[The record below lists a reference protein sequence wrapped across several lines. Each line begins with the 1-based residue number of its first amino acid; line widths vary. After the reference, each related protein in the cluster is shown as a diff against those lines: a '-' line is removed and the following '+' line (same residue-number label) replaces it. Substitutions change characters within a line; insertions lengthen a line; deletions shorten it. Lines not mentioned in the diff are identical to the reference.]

1 MKYCLKQG
9 LEHEKLFTGGAFL
22 MSKQTTPEFLFEPKL
37 LPQQLFEKFIV
48 FNVNA
53 GYRGRGT
60 PNGLNL
66 IKGNKATLTL
76 TDKGEM
82 NKAAQERY
90 KLMLLKYFKGG
101 RSAMDELNHEVKRIY
116 KMVA

>member
-1 MKYCLKQG
+1 
-9 LEHEKLFTGGAFL
+9 

-37 LPQQLFEKFIV
+37 IPQQLYEKFIV

-60 PNGLNL
+60 PYGVNL

-82 NKAAQERY
+82 NKADQERY
-90 KLMLLKYFKGG
+90 KLMLLKYFKEGW
-101 RSAMDELNHEVKRIY
+101 SAMDELDHEVKRIY
-116 KMVA
+116 RQVA

>member
-1 MKYCLKQG
+1 
-9 LEHEKLFTGGAFL
+9 

-60 PNGLNL
+60 LQGVNL
-66 IKGNKATLTL
+66 IKGNKATLTVNN
-76 TDKGEM
+76 KGVM

-90 KLMLLKYFKGG
+90 KLMLLKYFKEG

-116 KMVA
+116 RQVA

>member
-1 MKYCLKQG
+1 
-9 LEHEKLFTGGAFL
+9 
-22 MSKQTTPEFLFEPKL
+22 MSKENIPEFLFEPKL

-60 PNGLNL
+60 PLGVNL
-66 IKGNKATLTL
+66 IKSNKATLTL
-76 TDKGEM
+76 TNEGVM

-90 KLMLLKYFKGG
+90 KLMLLKYFKEG

>member
-1 MKYCLKQG
+1 M
-9 LEHEKLFTGGAFL
+9 
-22 MSKQTTPEFLFEPKL
+22 
-37 LPQQLFEKFIV
+37 QLFEKFVI

-60 PNGLNL
+60 PQGVNL
-66 IKGNKATLTL
+66 IKGNKTTLTVSNE
-76 TDKGEM
+76 GVM

-90 KLMLLKYFKGG
+90 KLMLLKYFKEG

-116 KMVA
+116 KAVA

>member
-1 MKYCLKQG
+1 MQFLPYIESCQT
-9 LEHEKLFTGGAFL
+9 HE
-22 MSKQTTPEFLFEPKL
+22 QTTPELLFEPKL
-37 LPQQLFEKFIV
+37 PPQQLFEKFIV
-48 FNVNA
+48 FNVNT

-60 PNGLNL
+60 PNGVNL

-90 KLMLLKYFKGG
+90 KLMLLQYFK
-101 RSAMDELNHEVKRIY
+101 EVAQQW
-116 KMVA
+116 MS

>member
-1 MKYCLKQG
+1 
-9 LEHEKLFTGGAFL
+9 
-22 MSKQTTPEFLFEPKL
+22 MSKENIPEFLFEPKL

-60 PNGLNL
+60 THGVNL
-66 IKGNKATLTL
+66 IKGNKATITV
-76 TDKGEM
+76 TNEGEM

-90 KLMLLKYFKGG
+90 KLMLLKYFKEG

-116 KMVA
+116 RMVA

>member
-1 MKYCLKQG
+1 M
-9 LEHEKLFTGGAFL
+9 
-22 MSKQTTPEFLFEPKL
+22 
-37 LPQQLFEKFIV
+37 
-48 FNVNA
+48 
-53 GYRGRGT
+53 
-60 PNGLNL
+60 NL

-90 KLMLLKYFKGG
+90 KLMLLKYFKEG

>member
-1 MKYCLKQG
+1 
-9 LEHEKLFTGGAFL
+9 
-22 MSKQTTPEFLFEPKL
+22 MSKENIPEFLYEPKL
-37 LPQQLFEKFIV
+37 LPMQLFEKFIV

-60 PNGLNL
+60 PHGVNL
-66 IKGNKATLTL
+66 IKSNKATLTL
-76 TDKGEM
+76 TNEGLM

-90 KLMLLKYFKGG
+90 KLMLLKYFKDG

-116 KMVA
+116 RQVA

>member
-1 MKYCLKQG
+1 
-9 LEHEKLFTGGAFL
+9 
-22 MSKQTTPEFLFEPKL
+22 MSKQITPDFLFEPKL

-60 PNGLNL
+60 PHGVNL

-76 TDKGEM
+76 TNEGVM

-90 KLMLLKYFKGG
+90 KLMLLKYFKEGLT
-101 RSAMDELNHEVKRIY
+101 AMDELNHEVKRIY

>member
-1 MKYCLKQG
+1 
-9 LEHEKLFTGGAFL
+9 
-22 MSKQTTPEFLFEPKL
+22 MSKENIPEFLFEPKL

-60 PNGLNL
+60 PHGVNL

-76 TDKGEM
+76 TNEGVM

-90 KLMLLKYFKGG
+90 KLMLLKYFKEG
-101 RSAMDELNHEVKRIY
+101 RSAMDELSHEVKRIY
-116 KMVA
+116 RQVA

>member
-9 LEHEKLFTGGAFL
+9 LEHEKFFTGGTIL

-37 LPQQLFEKFIV
+37 LPMQLFEKFIV

-53 GYRGRGT
+53 GYRGKGT
-60 PNGLNL
+60 PHGVNL
-66 IKGNKATLTL
+66 IKGNKGTLSVSNE
-76 TDKGEM
+76 GVM

-90 KLMLLKYFKGG
+90 KLMLLKYFKEG
-101 RSAMDELNHEVKRIY
+101 RSAMDELDHEVKRIY
-116 KMVA
+116 RMVG

>member
-1 MKYCLKQG
+1 
-9 LEHEKLFTGGAFL
+9 
-22 MSKQTTPEFLFEPKL
+22 MSKQTAPEFLFEPKL

-60 PNGLNL
+60 LHGVNL

-90 KLMLLKYFKGG
+90 KLMLLKYFKEG

>member
-1 MKYCLKQG
+1 
-9 LEHEKLFTGGAFL
+9 
-22 MSKQTTPEFLFEPKL
+22 MSKQITPDFLFEPKL

-60 PNGLNL
+60 PNGVNL

-76 TDKGEM
+76 TNDCVM

-90 KLMLLKYFKGG
+90 KLMLLKYFKEG
-101 RSAMDELNHEVKRIY
+101 RSAMDELDQEVKRIY

>member
-1 MKYCLKQG
+1 
-9 LEHEKLFTGGAFL
+9 
-22 MSKQTTPEFLFEPKL
+22 MSKQTTPEILFEPKL

-48 FNVNA
+48 FNVNT

-60 PNGLNL
+60 PHGVNL

-90 KLMLLKYFKGG
+90 KLMLLKYFKEG
-101 RSAMDELNHEVKRIY
+101 RPAMDELNHEVKHIY
-116 KMVA
+116 RQID